1 MGAGTSVYSQG
12 NTTSS
17 INGVVYDNGGEA
29 LPGASILATHLESGT
44 RYSGSTDFSGNF
56 RISMRVGGPY
66 EIVISYIGFG
76 TFKQNGIYL
85 QLGDSKNFKIVLV
98 DEANEL
104 QVVVKSVKDNTFN
117 SNRTGAQTVI
127 NSDQIKSLP
136 SLSRNIADFA
146 RLTPQAQISGDD
158 VLSIG
163 GQNNRYNAIYIDGAV
178 NNDVLD
184 YLQTVLMVVK
194 QELAQYLLT
203 LLSNFK

>member
-12 NTTSS
+12 NTTS

-104 QVVVKSVKDNTFN
+104 QVVVKSVKDNF
-117 SNRTGAQTVI
+117 
-127 NSDQIKSLP
+127 
-136 SLSRNIADFA
+136 
-146 RLTPQAQISGDD
+146 
-158 VLSIG
+158 
-163 GQNNRYNAIYIDGAV
+163 
-178 NNDVLD
+178 
-184 YLQTVLMVVK
+184 
-194 QELAQYLLT
+194 
-203 LLSNFK
+203 